1 MFAWIIK
8 NTYYIN
14 KTMLIQCKTFNNVV
28 QLVIVLTFIVSRGT
42 NLILVEHDI
51 QFSAY
56 LYQMNE
62 LISIDQALAGVYQ

>member
-1 MFAWIIK
+1 
-8 NTYYIN
+8 
-14 KTMLIQCKTFNNVV
+14 MLIQCKTFNNVV